1 MDSLVDF
8 SPLDT
13 SKCSVYTFSIP
24 SNLWPNFWGIY
35 CSQIIPLLQGLSF
48 FNMPGRVANTLA
60 NSWIYQHQRN
70 TP

>member
-13 SKCSVYTFSIP
+13 SKCSVYTFVDSQQLMAQLLE
-24 SNLWPNFWGIY
+24 NLLFPNFTSPTEIN
-35 CSQIIPLLQGLSF
+35 LSDISA
-48 FNMPGRVANTLA
+48 RVANTFA
-60 NSWIYQHQRN
+60 NSWIHQYQRN